1 MSDDEDDVA
10 IKYTL
15 PEDVNGYLLFYVDES
30 LAANTFSISEPG
42 NYSLTL
48 TDLLIDGRGEYYIE
62 VQYLNMSASGENT
75 NIANGTLKVVKDYD
89 VTDFNIY
96 WNSKANSI
104 FENILVFS
112 GFPMKGNLIVY
123 VDGQK
128 RYNNTIND
136 LDKIIRFDV
145 NSLNITSNGN
155 FVVSAKYVTNESQE
169 FFLGNSTVKVDVE
182 WVTDEY
188 LSIFSDI
195 DILNKFEDVIA
206 LEDSYGFLNGTL
218 TVYIDGAPKLTKK
231 IKASE
236 KEDLILLTSMI

>member
-1 MSDDEDDVA
+1 
-10 IKYTL
+10 
-15 PEDVNGYLLFYVDES
+15 
-30 LAANTFSISEPG
+30 
-42 NYSLTL
+42 
-48 TDLLIDGRGEYYIE
+48 
-62 VQYLNMSASGENT
+62 MSASGENT

-136 LDKIIRFDV
+136 LDKTIRFDV

-218 TVYIDGAPKLTKK
+218 TVYIDGAKLTKK